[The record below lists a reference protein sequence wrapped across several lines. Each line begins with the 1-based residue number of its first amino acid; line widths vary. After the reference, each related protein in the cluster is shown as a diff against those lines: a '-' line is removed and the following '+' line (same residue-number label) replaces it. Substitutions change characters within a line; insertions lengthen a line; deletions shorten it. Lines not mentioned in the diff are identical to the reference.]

1 MPPPPHA
8 IPAKIRHV
16 EIERQPTP
24 VPRAFCA
31 ARSLKEHG
39 RMSNSNSNQPD
50 QPDDQDP
57 VDKFFGKVS
66 DMFGK
71 VSQIDPTRKPDDID
85 KFFRAVKTGKMEAV
99 KAALESGLN
108 PNVHDKSGDTP
119 LHLCA
124 RGNLTAMAELLM
136 AHKADPRIGKKDD
149 PKHLPLDDAVNFGKP
164 EITELLARH
173 GGYLPG
179 NTIDGW
185 SLLHRAC
192 EKGKPRLVEAL
203 LKAGANGNE
212 PTANGATPLL
222 ISVMRSQSDVANMLL
237 DYPGVA
243 EQMNTLFVRTDEK
256 KRTAFQLA
264 VERGQD
270 AIARKMIA
278 KGTKLNTQDADGMTP
293 LQHAIR
299 RGDSSLVTSLV
310 AGGADINRANDHGT
324 PLHYA
329 AAAPELR
336 DEAAR
341 AKMIDTLVRLGADPD
356 TQDAK
361 TGQTPL
367 MILAASADKL
377 PSLQK
382 LLAHPVAQDHF
393 DHSGMN
399 AVFHALKNPKGLE
412 MLLAA
417 GAPPDA
423 RHMKDASTPLIAAAK
438 NDDAH
443 TVRRLLDAGAN
454 PRLFDARGKS
464 ALSYARDN
472 IVNEYAGAANAP
484 AIAAMIEEK
493 FAPEMPARRKQK
505 PRSGEWEL

>member
-1 MPPPPHA
+1 
-8 IPAKIRHV
+8 
-16 EIERQPTP
+16 
-24 VPRAFCA
+24 
-31 ARSLKEHG
+31 
-39 RMSNSNSNQPD
+39 MSNSNEPHR
-50 QPDDQDP
+50 PDDQDP
-57 VDKFFGKVS
+57 IDKIFGKVS

-85 KFFRAVKTGKMEAV
+85 KFFRAVKGNKIEAV

-108 PNVHDKSGDTP
+108 PNLHDKSGDTP

-124 RGNLTAMAELLM
+124 RGNLLQMAELLV

-164 EITELLARH
+164 EMTEFLARH

-222 ISVMRSQSDVANMLL
+222 ISVMRAQSEVANILL

-243 EQMNTLFVRTDEK
+243 EQMNTLYVQTDEK
-256 KRTAFQLA
+256 KRNAFQLA

-278 KGTKLNTQDADGMTP
+278 KGTKLNTQDGDGMTP

-299 RGDSSLVTSLV
+299 RGDAALVASLV
-310 AGGADINRANDHGT
+310 AGGADINRANEHGT

-329 AAAPELR
+329 ANAGELR
-336 DEAAR
+336 DEQAR
-341 AKMIDTLVRLGADPD
+341 AKIIDTLVRLGADPD
-356 TQDAK
+356 VADA
-361 TGQTPL
+361 GSGRTPL
-367 MILAASADKL
+367 MILAANPDRL
-377 PSLQK
+377 PALK
-382 LLAHPVAQDHF
+382 TLLAHPVAQDVF

-399 AVFHALKNPKGLE
+399 AVFHALKNPQALSL
-412 MLLAA
+412 LLAA
-417 GAPPDA
+417 GASPDA
-423 RHMKDASTPLIAAAK
+423 RHMKDAATPLIVAAR
-438 NDDAH
+438 NDDLP

-484 AIAAMIEEK
+484 AIAALIEEK
-493 FAPEMPARRKQK
+493 LAPDLRARRKQK
-505 PRSGEWEL
+505 PRGGEWEL